1 MRMSI
6 LDSLLAPFYLALVLI
21 FAYKYKAKHQHEHPA
36 YKFFIPGLMAK
47 IVGAICLGLV
57 YFFYYGGG
65 DTVNYFTTASSFV
78 DLLLHNKSDFAHV
91 YFGQPFL
98 SEIYLLKGSHDFKGA
113 EEFVYWVN
121 DPYAFFV
128 SKCFFPIVL
137 IAFKSYMATA
147 ILVAAICY
155 ITVWK
160 LYLVFVEEF
169 PELYAQFAYCILF
182 VPSVIFWGS
191 GIMKDSLSFSLACL
205 YVHGFYWLV
214 IRKRYNA
221 WNITSILLAATMLI
235 SIKPYI
241 FFALLPG
248 SIVWFVALKVG
259 NIKNALI
266 KIMIA
271 PAIILVGG
279 LVVFTLMNN
288 LGDKLGKYSIEKVF
302 DTAHGAQQDLK
313 QSYYKGN
320 TFDIGDY
327 EPTLTGLLSVS
338 HKATFAALFR
348 PTLLDV
354 RNVIMLF
361 SALENTFLLLFCV
374 YLLFKLRFFRFF
386 SLIQEHPLAL
396 FSMIFALFF
405 ALSVGVSISNFG
417 TLVRLKIPCIPFFV
431 SSLVIVNHLMVVKK
445 RTSLASVT

>member
-1 MRMSI
+1 MST
-6 LDSLLAPFYLALVLI
+6 LDTLLAPFYLILVLF

-36 YKFFIPGLMAK
+36 YKYFIPGLLAK
-47 IVGAICLGLV
+47 IAGAIGLGLV
-57 YFFYYGGG
+57 YYFYYGGG
-65 DTVNYFTTASSFV
+65 DTVNYFNTASAFV
-78 DLLLHNKSDFAHV
+78 DVFFRSKSDFAHI
-91 YFGQPFL
+91 YFGTPYF
-98 SEIYLLKGSHDFKGA
+98 SELYIAKG
-113 EEFVYWVN
+113 EYEFIYWVN

-128 SKCFFPIVL
+128 AKCFFPIVL
-137 IAFKSYMATA
+137 IGAKSYMASA
-147 ILVAAICY
+147 ILVASLCY
-155 ITVWK
+155 ITVWQ
-160 LYLVFVEEF
+160 LYMVFVNEI
-169 PELYAQFAYCILF
+169 PELYKEFAFCILF
-182 VPSVIFWGS
+182 VPSVTFWGS
-191 GIMKDSLSFSLACL
+191 GLMKDSLSFSAVCL
-205 YVHGFYWLV
+205 YVHGFYWMV
-214 IRKRYNA
+214 IKKRYNVT
-221 WNITSILLAATMLI
+221 NIVCIFLSAFMLL

-248 SIVWFVALKVG
+248 SIVWFVALKVV

-266 KIMIA
+266 KISIA
-271 PAIILVGG
+271 PAIILLGG
-279 LVVFTLMNN
+279 LLIFTLMNT

-327 EPTLTGLLSVS
+327 DPTLTGLLSVS

-348 PTLLDV
+348 PTFLDV

-386 SLIQEHPLAL
+386 GLIQEHPLAL

-431 SSLVIVNHLMVVKK
+431 SSLVIVNHLMILKK
-445 RTSLASVT
+445 RTPELSPA